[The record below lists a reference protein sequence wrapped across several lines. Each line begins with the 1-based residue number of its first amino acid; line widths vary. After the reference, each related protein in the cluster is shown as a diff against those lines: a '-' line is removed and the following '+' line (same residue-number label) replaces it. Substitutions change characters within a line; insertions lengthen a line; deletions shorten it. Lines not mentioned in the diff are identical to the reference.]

1 MASRHPNAT
10 TTTEQRKLIQ
20 NSPLTVSELA
30 NTLGVSERTVRRWK
44 ARKTTED
51 ASHTP
56 HRLPNTLT
64 EEQQWFLIAVHKML
78 RLTLDDLLCVARTF
92 VLSTTSR
99 SALYRSL
106 ARDGETNITDPLSQY
121 IRAKVKPR
129 RQLNKPGIVEIR
141 IRRLPDMP
149 ENTAHHYVLV
159 AQDCASR
166 WAYIEIQEHT
176 KAVNVIAF
184 LKNVKAHFPFQ
195 IRVLLI
201 EQHLRMFDK
210 YPLPKEAHLTRAPT
224 EICNALALPHLELM
238 RISNELCTDSD
249 KLFRNSSLLTN
260 KATSVTLLHNFK
272 MQLDRFT
279 YWYNHRIPQRAI
291 KNLTPYS
298 CLQAHYKT
306 APKLFIREPL
316 QPFVQTH
323 FLKIFI
329 YDVFYALKLINE
341 HSNPEGIKQTR
352 KGHFKNTNDFKAHQD
367 MFGTYMPLL
376 IDLMSGTTSGFTPFR
391 YSVLEHLY
399 LEVSSIPIITLK
411 SEEEVKDCY
420 VKHVLI
426 PIIAIIIHKES
437 IIERAE
443 SFFYHIHKMLESNF
457 DNETLS
463 ADNLHV
469 RIKLYLRQYIQYL
482 DLNENDIAKKIA
494 RNIKNI
500 GPGRMQTA
508 DTILGMFEFRKRY
521 ENDRAK
527 IIANALPI
535 NEKKC
540 AELTKL
546 LKLNTAYLAMSLLSR
561 LESQSAHLETL
572 VHCYHKLLSKDEQM
586 LCLQYHLQNLF
597 FLPNLTGDLGI
608 NKINRLGDNYL
619 KRQFAPL
626 VNLLH
631 TPVRH
636 ELSVDTIQENEQLI
650 NQLKD
655 LVSNPHKS
663 HLNIYDRAIF
673 KPITDIDKQ
682 DGAYRTVFIPYAY
695 LISIINCIQDGKLD
709 DAYKLADDAPYGAC
723 EQFSFLAYAFSML
736 YVGLHFRLNKGKLS
750 NSKLTILSHYIIA
763 GQGLITTCQKSP
775 IAISQLINSTL
786 TNESHNN
793 LTSSPNNISIMRAI
807 YAYNQLTLK
816 LTCTSKKGYGADPIP
831 QAIYGMLDRLYH
843 VSATLTAE
851 LNNISPNASPE
862 QHTEIF
868 MNRTTLTED
877 DLHGDLIPFLKD
889 SSFINCMSENLFLIE
904 HLCGPSMGL
913 NDVLA
918 ISQFASQQQNMAR
931 LYDHLRSK
939 ARDSFL
945 GVTVN

>member
-30 NTLGVSERTVRRWK
+30 NKLGVSERTVRRWK

-56 HRLPNTLT
+56 HRLPTTLT
-64 EEQQWFLIAVHKML
+64 EEQQWFLVAVHKML

-99 SALYRSL
+99 SALYRCL

-121 IRAKVKPR
+121 IRAKAKPR
-129 RQLNKPGIVEIR
+129 RQLNKLGIVEIR

-210 YPLPKEAHLTRAPT
+210 YPLPKEARLIRAPT

-249 KLFRNSSLLTN
+249 KLFRDSSLLTN
-260 KATSVTLLHNFK
+260 KAASVMLWHDFK

-291 KNLTPYS
+291 KNLTPFL
-298 CLQAHYKT
+298 CLQTYYKAT
-306 APKLFIREPL
+306 PQLFTREPL
-316 QPFVQTH
+316 QPVIQTH
-323 FLKIFI
+323 FLKAFM
-329 YDVFYALKLINE
+329 YDVFYSLRLVNE

-352 KGHFKNTNDFKAHQD
+352 KGYFKNTHDFKSHQD

-376 IDLMSGTTSGFTPFR
+376 IDLMSGTTSGFSPFR

-399 LEVSSIPIITLK
+399 LEISSIPIITLK
-411 SEEEVKDCY
+411 SEEDVKDCY
-420 VKHVLI
+420 AKHVLI
-426 PIIAIIIHKES
+426 PIIAIIIYKES
-437 IIERAE
+437 TTECAE
-443 SFFYHIHKMLESNF
+443 SFFYHIHKILKSNF
-457 DNETLS
+457 ESETLS
-463 ADNLHV
+463 SDNLHV
-469 RIKLYLRQYIQYL
+469 RIKRYLRQYIQHL
-482 DLNENDIAKKIA
+482 DLNENNVAKKIA

-500 GPGRMQTA
+500 GPGRIQTA
-508 DTILGMFEFRKRY
+508 DTILGMFEFRIKY
-521 ENDRAK
+521 KNDRAK
-527 IIANALPI
+527 IIANVLST
-535 NEKKC
+535 NEREC
-540 AELTKL
+540 VELTKL

-561 LESQSAHLETL
+561 LESKSTHLETL
-572 VHCYHKLLSKDEQM
+572 VYCYHKLLSKDEEM

-608 NKINRLGDNYL
+608 DQINRFDENNL

-631 TPVRH
+631 TPVRR
-636 ELSVDTIQENEQLI
+636 ELSVEAMQGSENLI

-655 LVSNPHKS
+655 LVSSPHQS
-663 HLNIYDRAIF
+663 SIDIYDRTIF
-673 KPITDIDKQ
+673 KSITDIAQKDW
-682 DGAYRTVFIPYAY
+682 AHRAILIPYAY
-695 LISIINCIQDGKLD
+695 LINIINCIQDEKLD
-709 DAYKLADDAPYGAC
+709 DAYSLADDAPYGAC

-786 TNESHNN
+786 INESRNA

-807 YAYNQLTLK
+807 YAYNQLILK
-816 LTCTSKKGYGADPIP
+816 LTYTPQGGYRTEPIP
-831 QAIYGMLDRLYH
+831 QAIYGVLDRLYH

-851 LNNISPNASPE
+851 LNNISPDASPG
-862 QHTEIF
+862 QRAEIF
-868 MNRTTLTED
+868 MSSTTLTED

-904 HLCGPSMGL
+904 HLCGPSLMG

-918 ISQFASQQQNMAR
+918 MSQFASQQQNMAH
-931 LYDHLRSK
+931 LYDHLCSK
-939 ARDSFL
+939 ARDNIL